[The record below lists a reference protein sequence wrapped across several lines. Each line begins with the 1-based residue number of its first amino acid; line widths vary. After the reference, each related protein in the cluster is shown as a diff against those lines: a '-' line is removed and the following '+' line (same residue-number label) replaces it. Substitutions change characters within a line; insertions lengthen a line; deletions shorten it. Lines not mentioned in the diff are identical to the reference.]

1 MGNRQMGD
9 YPAGTT
15 QRDHDAAFDGAAGMS
30 ENAIDERAAE
40 LAREDFD
47 AWSDEALDWLTNL
60 AMETQ
65 TDYVVDV
72 VREAVRYMARPE
84 LGLYERGQL
93 DDAVSELRALYVIAH
108 ADRFRSRALDELAD
122 YYGDGQ

>member
-15 QRDHDAAFDGAAGMS
+15 QAMHDAAYADCSAGD
-30 ENAIDERAAE
+30 AVDERAAE

-47 AWSDEALDWLTNL
+47 AWSDEALDWLTCH
-60 AMETQ
+60 AMESQ

-72 VREAVRYMARPE
+72 VREAVRYLARPE
-84 LGLYERGQL
+84 LGLYSKGQL
-93 DDAVSELRALYVIAH
+93 DDAVGELRALYVAAH
-108 ADRFRSRALDELAD
+108 ADRFRRQAIEELAD
-122 YYGDGQ
+122 YYGDAP